1 MTALQRLNKVLGSAL
16 VLAFCPWFASSQ
28 PLASPPHPLY
38 VQTPGKQ
45 ILLDDETGLIHLDV
59 VVTDQSGRPVPGLR
73 LSDFTLLDNGH
84 PQKIL
89 AFHAFDE
96 TARPNPQVKVILVID
111 ALALPGRL
119 PSDER
124 LAVEAFLQKIDGHLV
139 QPVSLYELDGSG
151 FWAVGLPSDNGNML
165 AADLAHSQ
173 NFHELRSFRS
183 TLRGDTWKWL
193 DENDTPSL
201 EALKALGQIATT
213 ERQIPGRKL
222 LIWVGPG
229 WGIGTGAY
237 ADRTVSKEDTF
248 YAIRWFSSLLREARI
263 TLYSLSVGETE
274 PAQLYL
280 SYLHGVSSPQ
290 QASFMNLYRKVLAEQ
305 SGGHV
310 PNTGFDLVT
319 QIKSCVHEPDT
330 FYTLSFDPPLAA
342 QPNEYHDLRVQIDK
356 PGLTARTNAGYYDQP
371 YYSDQTAQTVRD
383 ITSEQLGKLLAS
395 LHGEPDEKIARQLSA
410 LSLTDRPDSTTVAS
424 WRASLHG
431 KSSQQELTA
440 LTDLSAFL
448 SPAPSMVITD
458 PSPGT
463 DEQAKMISLAADYL
477 AKTILKLPNFYAQRT
492 TVRYQDTP
500 AVNEGDTRI
509 SYESLHVAQTANETV
524 VYRDGREFVDS
535 EGARHKK
542 PKMTD
547 RSLVTYGTFGPILKL
562 AQDVFATPATLTW
575 ARWEQDVG
583 SKRAVFRYVVP
594 AQKSRYDAWGCCL
607 PDGDGTDGFDMIAPY
622 HGEVSIDPASGAV
635 VRLEALANL
644 GAFVPLLRSDIVVEY
659 GPVEIGGKTYICPVK
674 SVSVMTSRSIMLFR
688 EWDEGFRTYGPY
700 ATTMND
706 ITFGGYHMFRTESR
720 MLVGVN
726 PSPDQSNTKTPHP

>member
-1 MTALQRLNKVLGSAL
+1 VLGSAL
-16 VLAFCPWFASSQ
+16 VFAFYPWFASPQ
-28 PLASPPHPLY
+28 PVASTPYAPD

-45 ILLDDETGLIHLDV
+45 ILLDDGRGLIHLDV
-59 VVTDQSGRPVPGLR
+59 IVTDQSGRLAPGLR
-73 LSDFTLLDNGH
+73 FSDFTLLDNGR
-84 PQKIL
+84 PQTIL
-89 AFHAFDE
+89 SFHTFDE
-96 TARPNPQVKVILVID
+96 AAKPNPPVKIILVVD
-111 ALALPGRL
+111 TLALPGRL

-124 LAVEAFLQKIDGHLV
+124 LAVEAYLQKTGGHLV

-151 FWAVGLPSDNGNML
+151 FWAVGSPSDDGNIL

-229 WGIGTGAY
+229 WGIGSGDY

-248 YAIRWFSSLLREARI
+248 YAIRWFSGLLREARI

-280 SYLHGVSSPQ
+280 SYLHGVSSAE
-290 QASFMNLYRKVLAEQ
+290 QASFMNMYRKVLAEQ

-310 PNTGFDLVT
+310 LNTGFDLVS
-319 QIKSCVHEPDT
+319 QIESCVHEPNT
-330 FYTLSFDPPLAA
+330 FYTLSFNPPPAA
-342 QPNEYHDLRVQIDK
+342 LPNEYHDLTVQIDK
-356 PGLTARTNAGYYDQP
+356 PGLSARTKTGYYDQP
-371 YYSDQTAQTVRD
+371 YYWDQTAQTVRG
-383 ITSEQLGKLLAS
+383 ITSEQLGKLLTS

-410 LSLTDRPDSTTVAS
+410 LLLTDRPDSTAVAS

-431 KSSQQELTA
+431 KSAQQELTA

-448 SPAPSMVITD
+448 NPAPSTVITD
-458 PSPGT
+458 PPPGT
-463 DEQAKMISLAADYL
+463 DEQKTMISLAADYL
-477 AKTILKLPNFYAQRT
+477 AKTIPKLPDFYARRT

-500 AVNEGDTRI
+500 PVNEGDTRI
-509 SYESLHVAQTANETV
+509 SYETLHVALTANETV
-524 VYRDGREFVDS
+524 VYRDGKEFVDS
-535 EGARHKK
+535 DAANHKK
-542 PKMTD
+542 QKMTD

-562 AQDVFATPATLTW
+562 AQDIFATTATLTW
-575 ARWEQDVG
+575 ARWEQDAG
-583 SKRAVFRYVVP
+583 SKRAVFRYAFPV
-594 AQKSRYDAWGCCL
+594 QKSRYETWGCCL
-607 PDGDGTDGFDMIAPY
+607 PDGDGANDFDMIVPY
-622 HGEVSIDPASGAV
+622 HGEVAIEPLSGAV
-635 VRLEALANL
+635 VRLVAMADL
-644 GAFVPLLRSDIVVEY
+644 GAFTPLLRSDIAVAY
-659 GPVEIGGKTYICPVK
+659 GRIELGGKTYICPVK
-674 SVSVMTSRSIMLFR
+674 SVSVMTSRSVTFLR

-706 ITFGGYHMFRTESR
+706 ITFDSYHMFKAQSR